1 MMNTGE
7 QPLVTFVLPTYNRV
21 LELRSTLSALLCQ
34 TDKNWEAIVVIDG
47 LDYSDQ
53 FRDMIKSITDI
64 NEYRIRVLYL
74 DKRYNDWG
82 HTPREL
88 GKQQARGRYVIMSGD
103 DNYYVPTFVAEFTK
117 AMLLHMFPG
126 MIYWDMVHS
135 HYNYQYFVCTPGFN
149 QIDMGAF
156 ATRTDLAKQL
166 PLGTEYAADGLYV
179 ENFKHMFP
187 NEQIIK
193 INKVLYVHN

>member
-1 MMNTGE
+1 M

-21 LELRSTLSALLCQ
+21 SQLRSTLSAILCQ
-34 TDKNWEAIVVIDG
+34 DDENWEAIICIDG
-47 LDYSDQ
+47 LDYSDN
-53 FRDMIKSITDI
+53 FREMIYTLTENKDK
-64 NEYRIRVLYL
+64 RVKTLYL

-88 GKQQARGRYVIMSGD
+88 GKGQASGRYVIMSGD
-103 DNYYVPTFVAEFTK
+103 DNYYVPTFVSEFRK
-117 AMLLHMFPG
+117 AVALNMFPG

-135 HYNYQYFVCTPGFN
+135 HYDYHYFQCTPAYN

-156 ATRTDLAKQL
+156 ATRTDLAQQL

-187 NEQIIK
+187 NEK
-193 INKVLYVHN
+193 ITKIPKVLYVHN